1 MYTLLTPG
9 TTCAPGNKAKQGL
22 QEGDRVGLN
31 LASARTGFARIG
43 VKFMISDQAWGGI
56 MDKAKKTILVVD
68 DNEALVDALDLLLA
82 DDYEV
87 LPATDA
93 YQALEILHFKEPALI
108 FLDMFMP
115 GYNGLQLLREIRQMN
130 LASRVVV
137 ITAAEAYLLG
147 DEIQSLGVDGF
158 LRKPFDV
165 HDIQGFAAAA

>member
-1 MYTLLTPG
+1 M
-9 TTCAPGNKAKQGL
+9 GN
-22 QEGDRVGLN
+22 
-31 LASARTGFARIG
+31 ARKI
-43 VKFMISDQAWGGI
+43 
-56 MDKAKKTILVVD
+56 ILVVD

-87 LPATDA
+87 IPATDA
-93 YQALEILHFKEPALI
+93 YKALEVLNFKEPALI

-130 LASRVVV
+130 LTSRVVV

-147 DEIQSLGVDGF
+147 DEIENLGGDGV
-158 LRKPFDV
+158 LKKPLDV